1 MVQATVSCT
10 LLALPVSLAAQ
21 TVEEVA
27 APTRPTASDATDDPS
42 LPMPEEAT
50 PPSANRETGEG
61 EPGLP
66 PAIAPPAFFAE
77 PLEPAPPTETA
88 ATSQPLPEEELGA
101 PPPLARTRPPKQ
113 RVHLVVPEPPP
124 PPIPRHRA
132 PRTALVAGLRLGYW
146 LPFGDLW
153 GRCVAADA
161 YGCTHVQSVPFRDYA
176 GQGPMFELD
185 VGARLARHY
194 TLYALFEHARLG
206 PASGEP
212 LVASGKQSESET
224 DFFALGFR
232 VSTNPN
238 SAGLLLDL
246 AIGARRFRTIWNN
259 GAELR
264 LSDAPFESR
273 LGIGADIRLSRSFSL
288 SPMFTVGV
296 GSFAQADWVDS
307 DDTIRE
313 ATPEGASRMTHG
325 WLTLQLGAHF
335 DLFAKR

>member
-1 MVQATVSCT
+1 MPAG
-10 LLALPVSLAAQ
+10 LAAQ
-21 TVEEVA
+21 TAQGQEGETSSNSSLTPGAEGPTEAAKDAGGVGGVGDAEV
-27 APTRPTASDATDDPS
+27 RD
-42 LPMPEEAT
+42 PEEGA
-50 PPSANRETGEG
+50 PVQP
-61 EPGLP
+61 LP
-66 PAIAPPAFFAE
+66 PPAFYAE
-77 PLEPAPPTETA
+77 PLEPPMPTDASQRAPDAAHPSASTA
-88 ATSQPLPEEELGA
+88 PLPIRRSE
-101 PPPLARTRPPKQ
+101 K
-113 RVHLVVPEPPP
+113 RVRLVVPEPPP
-124 PPIPRHRA
+124 PPVPRHRA
-132 PRTALVAGLRLGYW
+132 PKTSLVAGLRLGYW

-185 VGARLARHY
+185 LGARLARHY

-212 LVASGKQSESET
+212 LTPAGAQSEAET
-224 DFFALGFR
+224 DYFALGFR

-246 AIGARRFRTIWNN
+246 AIGARRFRTVWDN

-273 LGIGADIRLSRSFSL
+273 LGIGADVRLSRAFSL

-296 GSFAQADWVDS
+296 GSFAQADWVDT

-313 ATPEGASRMTHG
+313 AAPEGASRMTHG

-335 DLFAKR
+335 DLLARR